1 MIRLPRARSAILGVL
16 VLAVSGIGIY
26 FSMQRAG
33 KDAQLPGSA
42 FAFRV
47 HEAAKPV
54 PDLAFE
60 DDRGGSRR
68 LGDFRGKIVLLNVW
82 ATWCVPCREEMPALD
97 RLQRELGGPGFEVV
111 ALSIDTGGVAVVKG
125 FYEEIGIRSLPI
137 YVDAS
142 MRATSALGTVG
153 LPTTLLI
160 DAEGREIGRHIG
172 PAEWDS
178 PEAVRLIAGYVK

>member
-1 MIRLPRARSAILGVL
+1 MSRLARTGWALLGVL
-16 VLAVSGIGIY
+16 VLAISGIGIY
-26 FSMQRAG
+26 YSMQPAG
-33 KDAQLPGSA
+33 ESGVAPSGP
-42 FAFRV
+42 FVFRV
-47 HEAAKPV
+47 HEAARPV

-68 LGDFRGKIVLLNVW
+68 PGEFRGKTVLLNVW

-97 RLQRELGGPGFEVV
+97 RLQRELGGPDFEVV
-111 ALSIDTGGVAVVKG
+111 ALSIDAGGVAVVKR
-125 FYEEIGIRSLPI
+125 FYGEIGIRSLPI
-137 YVDAS
+137 YVDPS

-178 PEAVRLIAGYVK
+178 PQAVRLIARYTK